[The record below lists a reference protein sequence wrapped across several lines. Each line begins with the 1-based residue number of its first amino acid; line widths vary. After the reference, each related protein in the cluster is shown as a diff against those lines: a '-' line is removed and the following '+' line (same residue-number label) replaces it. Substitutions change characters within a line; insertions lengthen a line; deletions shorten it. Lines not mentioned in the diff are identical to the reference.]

1 MTRRRLWIHQLL
13 KRSIFSEVTT
23 HHQTGTFMKESCG
36 SRSLNRFSVSLLS
49 LLSRLLFSTAA
60 DSQNEKQ
67 EETNCQRD
75 AELK

>member
-1 MTRRRLWIHQLL
+1 
-13 KRSIFSEVTT
+13 
-23 HHQTGTFMKESCG
+23 MKESCG

>member
-13 KRSIFSEVTT
+13 KRSIFSDVTT
-23 HHQTGTFMKESCG
+23 HHQTETFMKESCG

-49 LLSRLLFSTAA
+49 RLLFSAAA